1 MNAEGV
7 RAVWDK
13 YKFAILTAALGA
25 ALMMFPTGRGGANPA
40 APAPPAPDLQQELQT
55 ALAQIEGVG
64 RVWVALSEESD
75 GTRILAQNRK
85 ASFRGD
91 SAAPSEFSESVE
103 TILADEGSGEAVV
116 VTRTEFPTYRGAL
129 VVCEGGDRPAVRLAV
144 TEAVTAL
151 TGLPASR
158 VAVAKCQ

>member
-7 RAVWDK
+7 RAAWDK
-13 YKFAILTAALGA
+13 YKFAILITALGA
-25 ALMMFPTGRGGANPA
+25 ALMVFPTGRGAT
-40 APAPPAPDLQQELQT
+40 PAPSAPPSRNLQQELQD

-64 RVWVALSEESD
+64 RARVVLSEESD
-75 GTRILAQNRK
+75 GTRTLAQNRK

-103 TILADEGSGEAVV
+103 TILADAGSGEAVV
-116 VTRTEFPTYRGAL
+116 VTRTEYPTYRGAL